1 MEIILGIIVIAV
13 IAYVLTKKKDVAE
26 ANESAP
32 AAPDLRD
39 LPAGTEAAIVVG
51 AGTETMVVI
60 VPDAVAPAAVVE
72 EAVAKALAN
81 TEAVVIAPEAV
92 TEEVVAEE
100 VAVEAPAKKKRTR
113 KAKE

>member
-13 IAYVLTKKKDVAE
+13 IAYFLTKKKDVAE
-26 ANESAP
+26 ANESTP

-39 LPAGTEAAIVVG
+39 LPAGTEASVVVG

-60 VPDAVAPAAVVE
+60 VPDAVAPDAVVE
-72 EAVAKALAN
+72 
-81 TEAVVIAPEAV
+81 AVV
-92 TEEVVAEE
+92 TEE